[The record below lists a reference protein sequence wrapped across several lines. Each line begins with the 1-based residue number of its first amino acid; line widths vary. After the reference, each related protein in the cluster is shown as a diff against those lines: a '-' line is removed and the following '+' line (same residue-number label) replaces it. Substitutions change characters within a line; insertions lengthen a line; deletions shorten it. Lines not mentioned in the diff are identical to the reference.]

1 MANSTGAIPKLP
13 EKQIE
18 DRGVMLSNVAPSAD
32 DANAA
37 AVANNFELPGERKT
51 ERDNNSDQAAAIM
64 ASAEFHNNDEI
75 PGNAC
80 AIVNTLQQDSAASI
94 GALLVS
100 EHAEE
105 LQCLKQM
112 EELYLT
118 RKRVADLK
126 LSVMKTER
134 EACELA
140 TTPTDRIDLTH
151 IDSLMRSFSGDDD
164 YEVTH
169 WIRDFEDIMNL
180 YSVSDAK
187 RWILAKRLL
196 SGSAKVYITH
206 VAPLTWESLRSELLK
221 VFKEKMTAWDVGK
234 RLEARKIAKNE
245 SALQYFV
252 VMCSIAAQADM
263 ATSDVVKFIVD
274 GLQDKTGTAASMLY
288 CSSLDEMRDKI
299 VTYDRIRKS
308 SMPVPTR
315 SEDAKPKPSVAA
327 GQQQGASVTRCYN
340 CRQFGHYMKDCSQPK
355 RPDGACFKCWS
366 PSHQYLQCPKRKG
379 ATTVAAVQD
388 EERMVAC
395 ALSVRASICLSDCIA
410 IAIAISSSSLC
421 PALVLLLLLLLR
433 Y

>member
-299 VTYDRIRKS
+299 ITYDRIRKS

-388 EERMVAC
+388 EERMGEQN
-395 ALSVRASICLSDCIA
+395 SDELAAVQLIN
-410 IAIAISSSSLC
+410 L
-421 PALVLLLLLLLR
+421 
-433 Y
+433 